1 MKLVPRMQ
9 WLELEQQRIEQV
21 RQRDVER
28 NNRASLDAA
37 IANIGHRRAAREA
50 EFAQDLLAELTE
62 VENRL
67 AAYRQEH
74 VKAAQRIT
82 LQTLS
87 APVSGSVQQLAVHTI
102 GGVVTPAQDLMHI
115 VPDGEVM
122 EIEAWVQNKDIGFV
136 RAGQPARIKVETF
149 PFTRYGTLGGEVR
162 TVSRDATPDERLGPV
177 YAARVRMHEATVK
190 VEDRLVN
197 LAPGMAV
204 TVEVK
209 LGTRR
214 LIEYLLT
221 PLLRYRDESAR
232 ER

>member
-1 MKLVPRMQ
+1 
-9 WLELEQQRIEQV
+9 
-21 RQRDVER
+21 
-28 NNRASLDAA
+28 
-37 IANIGHRRAAREA
+37 
-50 EFAQDLLAELTE
+50 
-62 VENRL
+62 
-67 AAYRQEH
+67 
-74 VKAAQRIT
+74 
-82 LQTLS
+82 
-87 APVSGSVQQLAVHTI
+87 
-102 GGVVTPAQDLMHI
+102 
-115 VPDGEVM
+115 
-122 EIEAWVQNKDIGFV
+122 V
-136 RAGQPARIKVETF
+136 RAGQQVRIKVETF

-177 YAARVRMHEATVK
+177 YVARVRMHEPTMQ

-221 PLLRYRDESAR
+221 PLLRYRDESVR